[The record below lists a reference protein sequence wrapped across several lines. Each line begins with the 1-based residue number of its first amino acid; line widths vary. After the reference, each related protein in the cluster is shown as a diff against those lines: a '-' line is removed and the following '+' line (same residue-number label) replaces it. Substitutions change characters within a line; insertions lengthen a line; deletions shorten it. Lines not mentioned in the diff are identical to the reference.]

1 MNVPTANL
9 DYILFLHGLSLML
22 LGALVAIPN
31 ARRDGL
37 PWRWLMAFG
46 WVHGLNQ
53 WLNLWLLSQ
62 EDSPVF
68 QGVRLVTLAVSF
80 LPLVEF
86 GRRGVSPKGVLFG
99 WRGWSLMM
107 GLTGLG
113 ALLGGVNGLD
123 AACRYGLGLPGAI
136 LAALALWR
144 VARSNP
150 IRPCLGLGLVAVA
163 LLLYGLVVGLVVPTA
178 PFFPAS
184 WLNQD
189 HFLALTGFPIQL
201 PRMGCAL
208 AILAGVWFYQSYG
221 ARRELETWRI
231 ALLGRGWRPFGFLL
245 LVSLGGMATAW
256 RGGVADTEIRQRLLE
271 QAVKIVRTI
280 QLEDVRALTFT
291 AADQGTPVFER
302 IRQQMIAYQEI
313 YPVRGIYSMS
323 LRQGKLVFGP
333 ESYAKDDPMASP
345 PGTIYDAPNTDDLEA
360 IRSGRSIT
368 MGPTV
373 DAYGAFI
380 SAVVPVFDLH
390 SNEVLMLIGLDI
402 SAKEWSTLIAA
413 RRLPIIVGTLVLL
426 LIFLGSIAT
435 IEWRNRLPEE
445 RRLRW
450 RHLETVLFGGCGLLL
465 AGVIS
470 VLNAKVEDRE
480 RRALF
485 HRLADAQM
493 VGIRDHFQEIH
504 TNLTVLAQFFRS
516 SERVERQEFS
526 TFVMPMLRSG
536 VIQSYQWIP
545 WVPAMDKEA
554 MERAARRAGVVDF
567 TIWQRD
573 AAAQRVSALARADYY
588 PVYFAEP
595 SVGNEA
601 VLGFDLGSE
610 PWLRVLL
617 ETATRTGLMTASEPI
632 GLFRQDEQPYQIL
645 VLDPLCTVSAAMWER
660 RAEAMACQRQGFVLG
675 VLRVQSLFDK
685 VQRIGGGTENEITI
699 RLLKLVPGHSKLQS
713 LAEYPLGFG
722 EKMTAVSALPISS
735 HDDFRAIYPLFGFGR
750 SYVVLIEASPVF
762 HIAHPRRASWLVGLA
777 GLLLAVELTIFVGV
791 LQNRQI
797 FLQHEVRKRTTEL
810 QESEERFHRM
820 FEKHDAVMLL
830 IDPES
835 GKILDANQSAS
846 RYYGYSVEQ
855 LRAMVI
861 QNINILPP
869 DAVAQERK
877 QALQAKRSY
886 FIFQHRLADGAI
898 RVVEVYSSPILLQA
912 KPILFSIVHD
922 ITERKAQEHKLH
934 HLATTDSLTG
944 LANRHQFLEQ
954 MSLELERFKRSYK
967 PSALLMLDLDRFKQ
981 VNDHYG
987 HAAGDAVLQR
997 FAMLARQALRKIDQI
1012 GRLGG
1017 EEFSALLPDTNAEG
1031 AQQLAERLRKLVA
1044 ESPVCTEEGEI
1055 RFTISIGVTLFL
1067 PADTRIDSI
1076 LARADRALYRAK
1088 EAGRDQVVI
1097 G

>member
-1 MNVPTANL
+1 MNVLTANL
-9 DYILFLHGLSLML
+9 DYILFLYGLSLML
-22 LGALVAIPN
+22 LGALVAIPDIQ
-31 ARRDGL
+31 RDGL

-53 WLNLWLLSQ
+53 WLNLLLLSQ
-62 EDSPVF
+62 EDSPAF
-68 QGVRLVTLAVSF
+68 QGVRLVTLVISF
-80 LPLVEF
+80 LLLAEF
-86 GRRGVSPKGVLFG
+86 GRRGTSLKGVLFG
-99 WRGWSLMM
+99 WCGWALII
-107 GLTGLG
+107 GLIGLG
-113 ALLGGVNGLD
+113 LLLGGANGFD
-123 AACRYGLGLPGAI
+123 AACRYGLGLPGTM

-144 VARSNP
+144 TARSNP
-150 IRPCLGLGLVAVA
+150 IQPRLGLWLAAIA
-163 LLLYGLVVGLVVPTA
+163 LLIYGGVAGLVVPAA

-189 HFLALTGFPIQL
+189 RFLAITGFPIQL
-201 PRMGCAL
+201 LRMGCAL
-208 AILAGVWFYQSYG
+208 TLLVGVWFYRSYG
-221 ARRELETWRI
+221 VWRKLEIRRI
-231 ALLGRGWRPFGFLL
+231 DPLGGGWRPLGLL
-245 LVSLGGMATAW
+245 LLLSLGGIATAW

-280 QLEDVRALTFT
+280 QPEDARALSFT

-302 IRQQMIAYQEI
+302 IRQQMIAYREI

-323 LRQGKLVFGP
+323 LRHGNLVFGP
-333 ESYAKDDPMASP
+333 ESYTKDDPMASL

-360 IRSGRSIT
+360 MRSGRSIT

-380 SAVVPVFDLH
+380 SAVAPVFDLH
-390 SNEVLMLIGLDI
+390 SNEVLMLIGVDI
-402 SAKEWSTLIAA
+402 PAEEWRTQIAA
-413 RRLPIIVGTLVLL
+413 SRLPMIMGTLALL
-426 LIFLGSIAT
+426 LVFLGSIAT
-435 IEWRNRLPEE
+435 IEWRNRLPEGQ
-445 RRLRW
+445 RLRW
-450 RHLETVLFGGCGLLL
+450 RHLETILFGGCGLLL
-465 AGVIS
+465 AGIIS

-480 RRALF
+480 RRTLF
-485 HRLADAQM
+485 HRLADTQM
-493 VGIRDHFQEIH
+493 TGIRDHFQEIH
-504 TNLTVLAQFFRS
+504 INLTVLAQFFKS
-516 SERVERQEFS
+516 SERVERKEFN

-536 VIQSYQWIP
+536 VIQSYEWIP
-545 WVPAMDKEA
+545 WVPTMDKEA
-554 MERAARRAGVVDF
+554 MEGAARRAGVVDF
-567 TIWQRD
+567 SIWQYD
-573 AAAQRVSALARADYY
+573 AANQRVPALARADYY
-588 PVYFAEP
+588 PIYFAEP
-595 SVGNEA
+595 SINNAA

-610 PWLRVLL
+610 PALRALL
-617 ETATRTGLMTASEPI
+617 ETATRTSLITASEPI
-632 GLFRQDEQPYQIL
+632 GLFQKDEPPYQIL
-645 VLDPLCTVSAAMWER
+645 VLDSLCTDGVAAWER

-675 VLRVQSLFDK
+675 VLRVQSLLDK
-685 VQRIGGGTENEITI
+685 VQRVGGGTENEVTI
-699 RLLKLVPGHSKLQS
+699 RLLNLVPGHSEFQS
-713 LAEYPLGFG
+713 LAEYPLGFEEG
-722 EKMTAVSALPISS
+722 MAPVSALSIND
-735 HDDFRAIYPLFGFGR
+735 HDFQAIYPLFDFGR
-750 SYVVLIEASPVF
+750 SYAVLIEASPVF
-762 HIAHPRRASWLVGLA
+762 HTAHPRRASWLVGLA
-777 GLLLAVELTIFVGV
+777 GLLLAVELTVFVGV

-797 FLQHEVRKRTTEL
+797 FLQREVRKRTAEL

-835 GKILDANQSAS
+835 GKILDANQSAA

-861 QNINILPP
+861 QSINILPP

-877 QALQAKRSY
+877 LALQAKRNY
-886 FIFQHRLADGAI
+886 FIFHHRLADGAI

-922 ITERKAQEHKLH
+922 ITERKAQEHKLR

-954 MSLELERFKRSYK
+954 MSLELERFKRSLK

-1017 EEFSALLPDTNAEG
+1017 EEFGALLPDTNAEG

-1044 ESPVCTEEGEI
+1044 ESPVYIEDSEI
-1055 RFTISIGVTLFL
+1055 QFTISIGVTLFL
-1067 PADTRIDSI
+1067 PADIRIDSI

-1088 EAGRDQVVI
+1088 KAGRDQVI
-1097 G
+1097 MG